1 MSMCKICSKD
11 SKVHSKEMWKLH
23 QEPKLCVLC
32 QKKSD
37 SHSEELWE
45 LHQQAIKVGAKG
57 EKLYPITLG
66 FGPETIGRAHK
77 WNMPEVNGR
86 ASPYALEIIP
96 IHMHCRKCSLAMG
109 QIEVDNADMLNGLCT
124 ECFCE
129 ETGQE
134 YDSPFGEYFT
144 GVSKGLDLARDWRP
158 S

>member
-57 EKLYPITLG
+57 EKLYLITPG
-66 FGPETIGRAHK
+66 FGRETIGRAHK
-77 WNMPEVNGR
+77 WNVPEVNGHV
-86 ASPYALEIIP
+86 SPYALEIIP
-96 IHMHCRKCSLAMG
+96 IHMYCEKCNLAMG
-109 QIEVDNADMLNGLCT
+109 DSEVDYADVLNGLCT
-124 ECFCE
+124 KCFCE

-134 YDSPFGEYFT
+134 YDSPFGERLGTESF
-144 GVSKGLDLARDWRP
+144 GRDWRP

>member
-37 SHSEELWE
+37 KHGEELWE

-66 FGPETIGRAHK
+66 FGPESIGRVHK
-77 WNMPEVNGR
+77 WNMPEVNGH

-134 YDSPFGEYFT
+134 YDSPFGECFT
-144 GVSKGLDLARDWRP
+144 GVSKGLNLARDWRP